1 MAALNVGNLELQIT
15 ADGSS
20 AISELNQVQNAAQN
34 TAGAIGRNMPAAANT
49 AAAGMRQVG
58 EAGRQ
63 AGQQA
68 RQSLEQI
75 GKKMSDIG
83 GKLTKTVT
91 LPIVGL
97 MGAAVKGASDL
108 TETVGKTEVV
118 FGDMTDR
125 VMKWSETSVSSMGL
139 AQGSA
144 LEFASTYGDMATG
157 MGLSQTAATNMAMS
171 LTQLAADMASF
182 KNISTDLAAE
192 KLNAV
197 FTGETEG
204 LKQLGIVMTQ
214 TNLQAFA
221 MSQGITKSVSSMS
234 QAEQVMLR
242 YRYVMEATKN
252 SQGDFARTGDSLAN
266 QSRKLAETVKQM
278 GESFGSQLV
287 PLVTPVVEKLQQFAQ
302 ALSEMNSGAKNM
314 ILSIGM
320 VAAAIGPLLLVGG
333 KLLTF
338 IAAVKTAL
346 ATLAINPVVLGLTA
360 AAAAVAAIAGI
371 TVALNKAN
379 ADVDRTAEA
388 YERMKEAVE
397 GGAEGNVTVT
407 DSTGSIDTITGA
419 IDDAISA
426 LDTLSTGDYGT
437 VTIKG
442 ETTDIDRLIADLK
455 TNLKDLRGTVYVDG
469 DGNAVIGNAGL
480 LNQIRSQISTLEAV
494 IPFVVDEGKRAE
506 LQGVLD
512 QLKADLAQLE
522 TGAEIGVNL
531 TTEGQEDL
539 EAARDLVTELQG
551 EHFGK
556 VVIDGET
563 TDVDGLIDDIQTKL
577 NAIDA
582 LIKMDGD
589 PAEINAD
596 IEEVRGQ
603 ISTLR
608 AVIPYIEDDA
618 ARELLEA
625 HLTSLQSKIDGV
637 SAGVTVTA
645 TFTGDDQ
652 ERKIQAF
659 ADAVAKL
666 PKDETYSATGE
677 FNISGAST
685 EAIQEYANSIAA
697 AATATGDYATAVD
710 AMNKAVDTETQRKV
724 NEVNTQTAET
734 LTTLQKGYED
744 GKITQDAYDK
754 AWKQTIDDGNDK
766 IAQIQREAEAQKKL
780 NEVLSDGNR
789 ENDYAATQE
798 LYGKYVTG
806 GEGGVTQAEAQKAM
820 QRLNEQKQSGGDMT
834 EVGAEGGIVAA
845 GILNTAAEQY
855 TKLGAALGEY
865 QSAMQSANQT
875 EQQQVQMAN
884 ENAETYGKVA
894 QAFSD
899 YQVNMNDLGAKGS
912 YEAARQGLEGYTQAQ
927 EVFDKLIKDSKDN
940 LLSYD
945 DALAQQEAAT
955 QAQADAEKAATQ
967 AATDADTARQQA
979 ADTLKASATE
989 IAGMQGMGAD
999 AIGGAMELASEAGA
1013 VFTEAQAAAAE
1024 GGQGIMDSLTTALSL
1039 SDTDVGSAVQSALDS
1054 LTALQPPDM
1063 TSVGTGVGESL
1074 TSSAAG
1080 AISSGAG
1087 EMSSAASGAVGGA
1100 VDAMSGAASGT
1111 SSIGSALIGGARAG
1125 VMAAAGSLAS
1135 AAANAVRAAVQAAKN
1150 AAVIRSPSRVMRD
1163 EVGKPL
1169 TQGIAVGMEAQVPE
1183 SLKSVRG
1190 SVRRLMSGAAQVASG
1205 GIQARAAIPAAP
1217 GINYDQ
1223 MGEAMSGAMSRVG
1236 FSFSVGET
1244 ELAQSTRDA
1253 NSRQV
1258 AFRARQVNRGYG
1270 V

>member
-522 TGAEIGVNL
+522 TGAEIGVTL

-551 EHFGK
+551 EHFGS

-710 AMNKAVDTETQRKV
+710 AMNKAVDTETQRKI
-724 NEVNTQTAET
+724 NEVTTQTAET
-734 LTTLQKGYED
+734 LTTLQKGLED
-744 GKITQDAYDK
+744 GRITQEDYDK
-754 AWKQTIDDGNDK
+754 AWRQTIDDGSDK
-766 IAQIQREAEAQKKL
+766 IAQIQREAEAQKEL
-780 NEVLSDGNR
+780 NGYLSDGNR

-798 LYGKYVTG
+798 LMGKYVTQ
-806 GEGGVTQAEAQKAM
+806 GEGGVTQAETQKAM
-820 QRLNEQKQSGGDMT
+820 QRLNAKRESGGDMT
-834 EVGAEGGIVAA
+834 EVAADGGIVAA
-845 GILNTAAEQY
+845 GILNTATDQY
-855 TKLGAALGEY
+855 EKLGAALGEY

-875 EQQQVQMAN
+875 EQQQIQMAN
-884 ENAETYGKVA
+884 QNAETYGALKDALEIYQSNLVNG
-894 QAFSD
+894 SD
-899 YQVNMNDLGAKGS
+899 TALV
-912 YEAARQGLEGYTQAQ
+912 AARQSLEGNDKALDAFNKTIESGKDGLLSFEEAYTQISAAMQNQ
-927 EVFDKLIKDSKDN
+927 E
-940 LLSYD
+940 
-945 DALAQQEAAT
+945 
-955 QAQADAEKAATQ
+955 DAEKAATQ
-967 AATDADTARQQA
+967 AAADANTARQQA
-979 ADTLKASATE
+979 SDTLKASATE
-989 IAGMQGMGAD
+989 IAGMQGMTAD
-999 AIGGAMELASEAGA
+999 AIGGALDAAREAGA
-1013 VFTEAQAAAAE
+1013 VFTEAEAAAAE

-1039 SDTDVGSAVQSALDS
+1039 SDTDVGAAVQEALNS
-1054 LTALQPPDM
+1054 LAALQPPDM
-1063 TSVGTGVGESL
+1063 TPVGTGIGESL
-1074 TSSAAG
+1074 TGSAAG

-1087 EMSSAASGAVGGA
+1087 ELSGAASDAVGGA
-1100 VDAMSGAASGT
+1100 VDAASGAASGT
-1111 SSIGSALIGGARAG
+1111 SSIGSALIGGVRAG
-1125 VMAAAGSLAS
+1125 VMAAAQGLAT
-1135 AAANAVRAAVQAAKN
+1135 AAANVVRAAVQAAKN

>member
-302 ALSEMNSGAKNM
+302 ALSEMSSGAKNM
-314 ILSIGM
+314 ILAIGM

-346 ATLAINPVVLGLTA
+346 ATLAINPVVLALTA

-494 IPFVVDEGKRAE
+494 IPFVADEGKRAE

-608 AVIPYIEDDA
+608 AVIPYIEDES
-618 ARELLEA
+618 ARELLEQ

-744 GKITQDAYDK
+744 GTITQEAYDK

-766 IAQIQREAEAQKKL
+766 IAQIQREAETQKKL
-780 NEVLSDGNR
+780 NEVLNDGNR

-798 LYGKYVTG
+798 LYGKYVTE
-806 GEGGVTQAEAQKAM
+806 GEGGVTQAETQKAM
-820 QRLNEQKQSGGDMT
+820 QRLNAQKQSGGDMT

-845 GILNTAAEQY
+845 GILNTAADQY
-855 TKLGAALGEY
+855 EKLGAALGEY

-884 ENAETYGKVA
+884 ENAETYGAVKDA
-894 QAFSD
+894 LQI
-899 YQVNMNDLGAKGS
+899 YQDNLVNGS
-912 YEAARQGLEGYTQAQ
+912 ETALDAARQSLEGNQKALDA
-927 EVFDKLIKDSKDN
+927 FDKTVNSGKDG
-940 LLSYD
+940 LLNFK
-945 DALAQQEAAT
+945 EASTEISAAMQNQT
-955 QAQADAEKAATQ
+955 DAEKAATQ
-967 AATDADTARQQA
+967 AAADADTARQQA

-989 IAGMQGMGAD
+989 IAGMQGMTAD
-999 AIGGAMELASEAGA
+999 AIGGALDAASEAGA

-1039 SDTDVGSAVQSALDS
+1039 SDTDVGAAVQEALNS

-1063 TSVGTGVGESL
+1063 TPVGTGVGESL
-1074 TSSAAG
+1074 TQSAAS

-1111 SSIGSALIGGARAG
+1111 SSIGSALIAGARAG

>member
-302 ALSEMNSGAKNM
+302 ALSEMSSGAKNM
-314 ILSIGM
+314 ILAIGM

-596 IEEVRGQ
+596 IEAVRGQ

-608 AVIPYIEDDA
+608 AVIPYIEDES
-618 ARELLEA
+618 ARELLEQ

-677 FNISGAST
+677 FNITGAST

-724 NEVNTQTAET
+724 NEVNTQTAEA

-798 LYGKYVTG
+798 LYGKYVTE

-855 TKLGAALGEY
+855 TQLGAALGEY

-884 ENAETYGKVA
+884 QNAETYGKVKGA
-894 QAFSD
+894 LQA
-899 YQVNMNDLGAKGS
+899 YQ
-912 YEAARQGLEGYTQAQ
+912 
-927 EVFDKLIKDSKDN
+927 DN
-940 LLSYD
+940 LVNGSKT
-945 DALAQQEAAT
+945 ALEVAQQSLAGDDKALTAFNETVKSGKDGLLSFEEASIAVDAA
-955 QAQADAEKAATQ
+955 AQNQTEAQKAATQ
-967 AATDADTARQQA
+967 AAADADTARQQA

-1063 TSVGTGVGESL
+1063 TPVGTGVGESL
-1074 TSSAAG
+1074 TSSASG

-1125 VMAAAGSLAS
+1125 VMAAAGSLAT